1 MKQTKIAILGIMLL
15 FNGAMNTFAQQ
26 RSQKVGD
33 NPTVINSSAALEVE
47 SLNKGV
53 LLPRVANTAA
63 VVAPTNGLIV
73 YDISSN
79 CIKAYENNAWSSC
92 LSASSASGSSSS
104 SYTVNS
110 DCNSNG
116 IDCLGMVFSIKLTN
130 NTFSSAGPISFSTGD
145 VVLSGLTGYA
155 VTAVSPA
162 SATLAPGA
170 NQTITYTI
178 TKTNEQDGIL
188 TATWTKLGLSC
199 SATNALGGVVAGYG
213 NTMTVQNG
221 LATTTG
227 THSGTNY
234 TLSTYTTGQAFSENT
249 ACAGKYI
256 SAGYTAAT
264 CTGTVTGASGA
275 VYDLVHINGQC
286 WMKQNLREIPSNYAT
301 SPARNGTD
309 NGWHGF
315 YNSAVSE
322 PAAGEGRLYTWSA
335 AMNAPAGACVPERA
349 QGVCPS
355 GFHVPSDC
363 EYMYLEHGQGVSIS
377 EQLVSNNWQAG
388 SNTNQGTPGYKL
400 RGQGS
405 GYTNSSGFTA
415 LLAGNIEASWNNR
428 GVYGYFWTSTMINS
442 TSSVERAFSTV
453 TPMGI
458 FRYNR
463 SKSAGSSVRCI
474 KD

>member
-33 NPTVINSSAALEVE
+33 NPTVINPSAALEVE

-79 CIKAYENNAWSSC
+79 CIKAYENNVWSSC
-92 LSASSASGSSSS
+92 LSASSASGSSPSS
-104 SYTVNS
+104 QTVNS

-116 IDCLGMVFSIKLTN
+116 IDCFGLVFSIKLTN

-162 SATLAPGA
+162 SATIAPGA

-178 TKTNEQDGIL
+178 TQTNEQDGIL

-199 SATNALGGVVAGYG
+199 SATKALGGIVAGNG

-234 TLSTYTTGQAFSENT
+234 TLSSYTTGQAFSENT

-264 CTGTVTGASGA
+264 CTGSVTGTSGT
-275 VYDLVHINGQC
+275 VYPLVLINGQC
-286 WMKQNLREIPSNYAT
+286 WMNRNSNEKPSTIPIAPSYSNSA
-301 SPARNGTD
+301 D
-309 NGWHGF
+309 VGWYGY
-315 YNSAVSE
+315 YNSAASE
-322 PAAGEGRLYTWSA
+322 PAAGYGLLYQFSA
-335 AMNAPAGACVPERA
+335 AMNNECGERV
-349 QGVCPS
+349 QGVCPT
-355 GFHVPSDC
+355 GFHIPSDC
-363 EYMYLEHGQGVSIS
+363 ELQYLEHGQGMSIS
-377 EQLVSNNWQAG
+377 EQNGIAYIRANTSNNM
-388 SNTNQGTPGYKL
+388 GTPGSKL
-400 RGQGS
+400 RSQGT
-405 GYTNSSGFTA
+405 GATNASGFNG
-415 LLAGNIEASWNNR
+415 LLSGMR
-428 GVYGYFWTSTMINS
+428 GSDGVFYDGSSYGYFWSSTWNVVNS
-442 TSSVERAFSTV
+442 PISRTLGSNILGVA
-453 TPMGI
+453 
-458 FRYNR
+458 RYNNSSIR
-463 SKSAGSSVRCI
+463 GFSVRCL